1 MEHRILP
8 KSEAGTTPT
17 AHLHEKEY
25 HREVV
30 GEERNRY
37 AVDRSRRV
45 FQPHAYHQ
53 NRRGRGGR
61 RAGVEIVDLTLPG
74 HRPADV
80 SCGADDVLVFGF
92 PVYAGR
98 VPALLRDEFA
108 HLIGQDT
115 PAVIVGLYG
124 NRDFDDALLEAA
136 DLLGERGFDV
146 VAAGAFIGEHSLTA
160 RVGTGRPDD
169 ADVAAAQR
177 FGRELGER
185 LARGS
190 RLPQPA
196 IKGNR
201 PYKELKPGADVRPI
215 TTDACTSCGICAARC
230 PLGIIDEDDPALIGE
245 GCLHCCACVKSC
257 PEDAKYFSSESTDAV
272 IAMLESKCL
281 ERKEPELFW

>member
-1 MEHRILP
+1 MGL
-8 KSEAGTTPT
+8 SEKRGTVMPSIVRVAYFSPTHTTKTVAEEVAGALAAPLG
-17 AHLHEKEY
+17 A
-25 HREVV
+25 
-30 GEERNRY
+30 
-37 AVDRSRRV
+37 S
-45 FQPHAYHQ
+45 
-53 NRRGRGGR
+53 
-61 RAGVEIVDLTLPG
+61 VEIVDLTLPG

-190 RLPQPA
+190 RLPQP
-196 IKGNR
+196 
-201 PYKELKPGADVRPI
+201 
-215 TTDACTSCGICAARC
+215 GIN
-230 PLGIIDEDDPALIGE
+230 
-245 GCLHCCACVKSC
+245 
-257 PEDAKYFSSESTDAV
+257 
-272 IAMLESKCL
+272 
-281 ERKEPELFW
+281 

>member
-1 MEHRILP
+1 MPSIVRVAYFSPTHTTKTVAE
-8 KSEAGTTPT
+8 EVAGALAAPLG
-17 AHLHEKEY
+17 A
-25 HREVV
+25 
-30 GEERNRY
+30 
-37 AVDRSRRV
+37 S
-45 FQPHAYHQ
+45 
-53 NRRGRGGR
+53 
-61 RAGVEIVDLTLPG
+61 VEIVELTLPG

-80 SCGADDVLVFGF
+80 SCGADD
-92 PVYAGR
+92 
-98 VPALLRDEFA
+98 
-108 HLIGQDT
+108 
-115 PAVIVGLYG
+115 VIVGLYG

-160 RVGTGRPDD
+160 RVGSGRPDD

-215 TTDACTSCGICAARC
+215 TTDACTSCGICAARVASTAA
-230 PLGIIDEDDPALIGE
+230 PA
-245 GCLHCCACVKSC
+245 
-257 PEDAKYFSSESTDAV
+257 
-272 IAMLESKCL
+272 
-281 ERKEPELFW
+281 

>member
-1 MEHRILP
+1 MPSIVRVAYFSPTHTTKTVAE
-8 KSEAGTTPT
+8 EVAGALAAPLG
-17 AHLHEKEY
+17 A
-25 HREVV
+25 
-30 GEERNRY
+30 
-37 AVDRSRRV
+37 S
-45 FQPHAYHQ
+45 
-53 NRRGRGGR
+53 
-61 RAGVEIVDLTLPG
+61 VEIVDLTLPG

-146 VAAGAFIGEHSLTA
+146 VAAGAFIGE
-160 RVGTGRPDD
+160 
-169 ADVAAAQR
+169 
-177 FGRELGER
+177 
-185 LARGS
+185 
-190 RLPQPA
+190 
-196 IKGNR
+196 
-201 PYKELKPGADVRPI
+201 
-215 TTDACTSCGICAARC
+215 
-230 PLGIIDEDDPALIGE
+230 

>member
-1 MEHRILP
+1 M
-8 KSEAGTTPT
+8 
-17 AHLHEKEY
+17 
-25 HREVV
+25 
-30 GEERNRY
+30 
-37 AVDRSRRV
+37 
-45 FQPHAYHQ
+45 
-53 NRRGRGGR
+53 
-61 RAGVEIVDLTLPG
+61 
-74 HRPADV
+74 
-80 SCGADDVLVFGF
+80 LVFGF

-160 RVGTGRPDD
+160 RVGSGRPDD